1 MEDAGRH
8 PPTVLARAR
17 RWRTI
22 DAGFLV
28 AYLVLPVVAFV
39 RVRNLT
45 WLAIHLA
52 VAVSLAG
59 VVIGFVRDRGHL
71 WTMVEL
77 QWVLLAALVI
87 VALLAWL
94 RPAPDPRPLRRQL
107 VTVLVPM
114 AFVIVVVFV
123 VTTFLTE
130 RPAFYNPLSYLIG
143 HSVAEDNAKW
153 LDFASQLASG
163 NPIEQ
168 AVALGGPLQLVI
180 VFVATALSVVSSLLL
195 GGVNQVAVAANSV
208 VFAEFLMVALVP
220 LALAP
225 IAEMLLARSRAPDP
239 RPQGWVPWPLVVLAS
254 VVVVSASLLV
264 TGFGHL
270 SLQFTFL
277 IMVLWS
283 ATFLA
288 NPRVARARL
297 LTTLV
302 VAAGM
307 TVWLPLNVLAAVL
320 LGGWLVILVA
330 RPLRRGAGALDIVGS
345 ALWFVFAVCLWGPI
359 TSSLAYFLG
368 TATAGGP
375 VDVTRLVSGAGGAV
389 SASVGAVV
397 HAPGWIARLINL
409 DENSLFSSAGGTEQA
424 GPILAGL
431 AIVSSVLAVVVLS
444 RLRSATD
451 RSTYV
456 RFAPVGLLAAFAL
469 ALTMLDLWTTGD
481 GPHYGSLKFM
491 FMTVIVLLGTT
502 LPFALLAL
510 DPDRLGMS
518 PARWAGVGGVLI
530 LLVVDTML
538 PRAAAAIRPGQWSP
552 PIPFDNPASYWWPAD
567 VKDSAVQTIASNP
580 VACVYLPQGAKVP
593 SALTDSPA
601 SDAQRVYS
609 CTRIIAGLAGSDTT
623 AQPLVD
629 WLRREWLTNTPAWSD
644 VYDGLV
650 AMPDSVQDK
659 PVILL
664 DEASNVVGLESVR
677 SLLTRFP
684 KFAGR
689 TAEELAIINSERA
702 ATAP

>member
-1 MEDAGRH
+1 M
-8 PPTVLARAR
+8 
-17 RWRTI
+17 I
-22 DAGFLV
+22 
-28 AYLVLPVVAFV
+28 AFV

-52 VAVSLAG
+52 AIVSLAG
-59 VVIGFVRDRGHL
+59 VIVGFARDHGHL
-71 WTMVEL
+71 WTLTQL
-77 QWVLLAALVI
+77 QWVLLAALAV
-87 VALLAWL
+87 VVLLAWL
-94 RPAPDPRPLRRQL
+94 RPAPKRQSFRRQAA
-107 VTVLVPM
+107 TVLLPM
-114 AFVIVVVFV
+114 AFVVVAVTV

-153 LDFASQLASG
+153 LDFTAQLASG

-168 AVALGGPLQLVI
+168 AVSLGGPLQLMI
-180 VFVATALSVVSSLLL
+180 VFVATALSVLSMVLL
-195 GGVNQVAVAANSV
+195 GGVNEVAVAANSV
-208 VFAEFLMVALVP
+208 VFSEFLMVALVP

-225 IAEMLLARSRAPDP
+225 IAEMRRPRGGAAPSHGSGTKG
-239 RPQGWVPWPLVVLAS
+239 QAWIPWPMVVLAAL
-254 VVVVSASLLV
+254 VVGSASLLV

-270 SLQFTFL
+270 TLQFTFL

-288 NPRVARARL
+288 NPKLPRARL
-297 LTTLV
+297 LTSLV
-302 VAAGM
+302 VAAGV
-307 TVWLPLNVLAAVL
+307 TVWLPLNVLAIVVL
-320 LGGWLVILVA
+320 AGTLAALAA
-330 RPLRRGAGALDIVGS
+330 RPLRQGLRALDGVG
-345 ALWFVFAVCLWGPI
+345 AAIWLAFAVCLWEPI
-359 TSSLAYFLG
+359 TSSLVYFLG
-368 TATAGGP
+368 TSTASGG
-375 VDVTRLVSGAGGAV
+375 VDLPRVVASAGGAV
-389 SASVGAVV
+389 SASVGALV
-397 HAPGWIARLINL
+397 HAPGWATRLINL

-424 GPILAGL
+424 GPILAVL
-431 AIVSSVLAVVVLS
+431 AVVSVIAAVVVLS
-444 RLRSATD
+444 RLNSATD

-456 RFAPVGLLAAFAL
+456 RFIPVGLLAGFAV
-469 ALTMLDLWTTGD
+469 ALTMLDLWTTGE
-481 GPHYGSLKFM
+481 GPHYGSLKFL
-491 FMTVIVLLGTT
+491 FMTVVVVLGTT

-510 DPDRLGMS
+510 DPARLGMS
-518 PARWAGVGGVLI
+518 PARWAGVGGVVV

-538 PRAAAAIRPGQWSP
+538 PRAAAAIRPAQWSP

-567 VKDSAVQTIASNP
+567 VRDEAVQAIATNP

-593 SALTDSPA
+593 SALTDSPF

-650 AMPDSVQDK
+650 AMPESVQSK

-664 DEASNVVGLESVR
+664 DEASNVIGLESVQ

-684 KFAGR
+684 KFAGK
-689 TAEELAIINSERA
+689 TPEEMAIINAEREA
-702 ATAP
+702 QAQ